1 LKTFEIY
8 SFVTVKMEHC
18 ANVGN
23 DIFVKSWVR
32 QITTLYNIL

>member
-1 LKTFEIY
+1 
-8 SFVTVKMEHC
+8 VKLERC

-23 DIFVKSWVR
+23 DILCNSWVR